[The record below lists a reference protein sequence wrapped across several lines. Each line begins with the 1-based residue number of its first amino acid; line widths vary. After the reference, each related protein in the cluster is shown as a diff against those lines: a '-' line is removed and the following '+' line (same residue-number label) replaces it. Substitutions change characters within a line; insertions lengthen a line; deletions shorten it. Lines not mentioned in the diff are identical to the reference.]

1 MLKKEMK
8 ISLEQFEA
16 TLHIYVQHYVD
27 QAIMRGYSEDE
38 IVALDMEEE
47 DVVFYM
53 SDGEIIRIEKTP
65 ILTATKIAE
74 A

>member
-1 MLKKEMK
+1 MTGNKMK

-27 QAIMRGYSEDE
+27 QVIKKGYSEDE
-38 IVALDMEEE
+38 IVAFDMEEE
-47 DVVFYM
+47 GVLFHM
-53 SDGEIIRIEKTP
+53 SDGKIIRIEKTP
-65 ILTATKIAE
+65 IMTVGKIAD

>member
-1 MLKKEMK
+1 MK

-27 QAIMRGYSEDE
+27 QIIKKGYAEDE
-38 IVALDMEEE
+38 IVAFDMDEE
-47 DVVFYM
+47 DVIFHM
-53 SDGEIIRIEKTP
+53 SDGKIIRIKKTP
-65 ILTATKIAE
+65 IMTATKIAE

>member
-1 MLKKEMK
+1 MTEKEFK

-16 TLHIYVQHYVD
+16 TVHVYVQHYVD
-27 QAIMRGYSEDE
+27 QVIKKGYSEDE

-47 DVVFYM
+47 DVIFHM
-53 SDGEIIRIEKTP
+53 SDGKIIRIGKTP
-65 ILTATKIAE
+65 IMTVGKIAE

>member
-1 MLKKEMK
+1 MSNKELK

-16 TLHIYVQHYVD
+16 TLHVYVQHYVD
-27 QAIMRGYSEDE
+27 QVIKKGYSEDE

-47 DVVFYM
+47 DVIFYM
-53 SDGEIIRIEKTP
+53 SDGQIIRIKKTP
-65 ILTATKIAE
+65 ILTTGKVAE

>member
-1 MLKKEMK
+1 MSNKEFK

-27 QAIMRGYSEDE
+27 LVIKKGYSEDE

-47 DVVFYM
+47 DVIFYM
-53 SDGEIIRIEKTP
+53 SDGQIIRIKKTS
-65 ILTATKIAE
+65 ILTTGKVAE

>member
-1 MLKKEMK
+1 MK

-27 QAIMRGYSEDE
+27 QIIKKGYAEDE
-38 IVALDMEEE
+38 IVAFDMDEE
-47 DVVFYM
+47 DVVFHM
-53 SDGEIIRIEKTP
+53 SDGKIIRIKKTP
-65 ILTATKIAE
+65 IMTATKIAE

>member
-1 MLKKEMK
+1 MSEKEIK

-27 QAIMRGYSEDE
+27 QVIMKGYSEDE
-38 IVALDMEEE
+38 IVAFDMEE
-47 DVVFYM
+47 DVLFHM
-53 SDGEIIRIEKTP
+53 SDGKIIRIEKTP
-65 ILTATKIAE
+65 ILTSSKIAE

>member
-1 MLKKEMK
+1 MAEDGIR

-27 QAIMRGYSEDE
+27 QVIKKGYSEDE
-38 IVALDMEEE
+38 IVAFDMEEE
-47 DVVFYM
+47 DVLFYM
-53 SDGEIIRIEKTP
+53 SDGKIIRIKKTP
-65 ILTATKIAE
+65 IMTVGKVAE

>member
-1 MLKKEMK
+1 MSEKEIK

-27 QAIMRGYSEDE
+27 QVIMKGYSEDE
-38 IVALDMEEE
+38 IVAFDMEEE
-47 DVVFYM
+47 DVLFHM
-53 SDGEIIRIEKTP
+53 SDGKIIRIEKTP
-65 ILTATKIAE
+65 ILTSSKIAE

>member
-1 MLKKEMK
+1 MK